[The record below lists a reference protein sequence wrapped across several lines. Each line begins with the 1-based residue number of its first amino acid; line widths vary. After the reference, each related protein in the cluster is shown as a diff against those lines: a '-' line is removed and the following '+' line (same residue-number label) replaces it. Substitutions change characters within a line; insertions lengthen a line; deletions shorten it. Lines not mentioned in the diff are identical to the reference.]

1 LGLLSQATFLLKQ
14 SNLSILDEMKPNTLS
29 STSLSALRLHLKFIL
44 DFCAEKLGC
53 NVKRSCIVKTKR
65 AGFGHLLFIQGGRLG
80 LDTSISRAVN
90 F

>member
-1 LGLLSQATFLLKQ
+1 
-14 SNLSILDEMKPNTLS
+14 
-29 STSLSALRLHLKFIL
+29 LRLHLKFIL